1 MPDKVLKTKLDFDG
15 LVRCVKD
22 LNNQNNQI
30 EVNYSQAQKSIY
42 LVRSPRRSTMLNIPY
57 YLNLPTTQIRIDKY
71 DDKIIVTNETKLISI
86 IIALMLILLIWSL
99 IIGFAVT
106 YVDLRTL
113 WFYAMGIASTTLII
127 YLILLEYRFTNLIM
141 NLLEECIRRENVM

>member
-22 LNNQNNQI
+22 LNNQNDQI

-71 DDKIIVTNETKLISI
+71 DDKLIVTNETKLISI

-106 YVDLRTL
+106 NVDLRTF